1 MEIFV
6 GGLVGLAT
14 YGIYTMADRYIA
26 TRDTALVKSPSA
38 PIYKDWM
45 RIALGV
51 GGSAIPI
58 VIAHFVRS
66 PVGRSSLQFA
76 GLAVLFGFG
85 GKLIEDVGAMLLK
98 DNDTGK
104 RLFAGEIFAQDALAQ
119 AEKSSATPTGGAG
132 LPAGAGKPQEHV
144 PPPPAVFNGQPSPGA
159 VAVVK
164 KHHVT
169 LTALGSIA
177 PHLAA
182 HASGRATA
190 EQLQQIEHIRVTHA
204 EGLSELSKYEEAE
217 LKAAAGLAGLTPQR
231 ESAITPPVQQKPQQ
245 KPLVAP
251 QFGWANNGE
260 KDAA

>member
-14 YGIYTMADRYIA
+14 FGIYTMADRYIA
-26 TRDTALVKSPSA
+26 TRDSALIKSPSA

-45 RIALGV
+45 RLALGV
-51 GGSAIPI
+51 VGSGAPI
-58 VIAHFVRS
+58 LIAHFVRS
-66 PVGRSSLQFA
+66 GVARSALQFA

-119 AEKSSATPTGGAG
+119 AEKSATPATGGAG
-132 LPAGAGKPQEHV
+132 LPAGAGKPNDQHV
-144 PPPPAVFNGQPSPGA
+144 PPPPSVFSGQPSPAA
-159 VAVVK
+159 VAAVK
-164 KHHVT
+164 KHHAT
-169 LTALGSIA
+169 LTALGAIA
-177 PHLAA
+177 PHLEA
-182 HASGRATA
+182 HAYGRATP
-190 EQLQQIEHIRVTHA
+190 EQLAQIESVRTHHA
-204 EGLSELSKYEEAE
+204 EGLGVLAQFGEAE
-217 LKAAAGLAGLTPQR
+217 LKAAAGLAGLTSPQPAA
-231 ESAITPPVQQKPQQ
+231 SAPPAQKPQQ
-245 KPLVAP
+245 KPLIAP